1 MKILYAI
8 QGTGNG
14 HLARA
19 TEIVPILKSLAETDV
34 LVSGTQAD
42 LKVPFKIDYQ
52 FSGLSFI
59 IGNSGG
65 VDLWK
70 TAQKMPIVQFIKDI
84 RSLPVEEYDL
94 VISDFEPVS
103 AWACR
108 LRNKECIGLSHQNA
122 VLHPSAPKPEFKEW
136 VGKLILKHYAP
147 ANFKYGF
154 NFKSFSPHIF
164 PPVIRHDIR
173 NALSTS
179 EPHYTVYLPAYSDQ
193 QIQDVLSSI
202 PDTEWQVFSKHSKSQ
217 YTVGNVHFQ
226 PVSLNEFTKSFLSC
240 TGIICTAGFEGPAE
254 AIFMGKKL
262 CVIPMKRQYEQYC
275 NAAFLKSMGIKVLD
289 SFSKGVPDLIDWV
302 QNPSALEIRF
312 PDMTCEILKG
322 IVTTH
327 ANTKSSLPFQDLKL
341 EFARLLA
348 RRGSLDF

>member
-1 MKILYAI
+1 MRILYAI

-42 LKVPFKIDYQ
+42 LKVPFSIDYH

-59 IGNSGG
+59 IGKNGG

-70 TAQKMPIVQFIKDI
+70 TITKMPIVPFSRDI
-84 RSLPVEEYDL
+84 RSLPVEKYDL

-147 ANFKYGF
+147 TNFKYGF
-154 NFKSFSPHIF
+154 NFKPFSPHIF

-173 NALSTS
+173 NAESTVK
-179 EPHYTVYLPAYSDQ
+179 PHYTVYLPAYSDQ
-193 QIQDVLSSI
+193 QVQDVLSSI
-202 PDTEWQVFSKHSKSQ
+202 PGIEWRVFSKHSKSK

-226 PVSLNEFTKSFLSC
+226 PVSLNDFTESFLCCS
-240 TGIICTAGFEGPAE
+240 GLICTAGFEGPAE
-254 AIFMGKKL
+254 AIYLGKKL
-262 CVIPMKRQYEQYC
+262 CVIPMKNQYEQYC

-289 SFSKGVPDLIDWV
+289 HFTNSAPELTDWI
-302 QNPSALEIRF
+302 QHPEALQIRF
-312 PDMTCEILKG
+312 PDMTREILENIMNRHCPEK
-322 IVTTH
+322 IS
-327 ANTKSSLPFQDLKL
+327 A
-341 EFARLLA
+341 FA
-348 RRGSLDF
+348 

>member
-19 TEIVPILKSLAETDV
+19 TEIVPILKSLADTDV

-42 LKVPFKIDYQ
+42 LKVPFDIDYQ

-59 IGNSGG
+59 IGKKGG
-65 VDLWK
+65 VDLGK
-70 TAQKMPIVQFIKDI
+70 TIRKVPVLQFIKDVW
-84 RSLPVEEYDL
+84 SLPVKKYDL

-108 LRNKECIGLSHQNA
+108 IRNKECIGLSHQNA
-122 VLHPSAPKPEFKEW
+122 VLHPSAPKPDFTDW
-136 VGKLILKHYAP
+136 VGRLILKHYAP
-147 ANFKYGF
+147 TSFKYGF
-154 NFKSFSPHIF
+154 NFKPFLPHIF

-173 NALSTS
+173 NAESTLK
-179 EPHYTVYLPAYSDQ
+179 PHYTVYLPAYSDQ

-202 PDTEWQVFSKHSKSQ
+202 PGTEWQVFSKHSKSK
-217 YTVGNVHFQ
+217 YTVGNLHFQ
-226 PVSLNEFTKSFLSC
+226 PVSLEGFTKSFLSC
-240 TGIICTAGFEGPAE
+240 TGLICTAGFEGPAE

-262 CVIPMKRQYEQYC
+262 CVIPMKKQYEQYC

-289 SFSKGVPDLIDWV
+289 HFTNSAPELTDWI
-302 QNPSALEIRF
+302 QNSEALQIRF
-312 PDMTCEILKG
+312 PDMTRVILENIFNIHCSQRIPV
-322 IVTTH
+322 IV
-327 ANTKSSLPFQDLKL
+327 
-341 EFARLLA
+341 
-348 RRGSLDF
+348 

>member
-19 TEIVPILKSLAETDV
+19 TEIVPMLKSMADTDV

-42 LKVPFKIDYQ
+42 LKVPFQIDYQ

-59 IGNSGG
+59 LGKTGG
-65 VDLWK
+65 VDIWE
-70 TAQKMPIVQFIKDI
+70 TAKKMPIVQFIKDI
-84 RSLPVEEYDL
+84 RNLPVEKYDL

-136 VGKLILKHYAP
+136 IGKLILKHYAP
-147 ANFKYGF
+147 ASFKYGF
-154 NFKSFSPHIF
+154 NFKPFSPHIF

-173 NALSTS
+173 NAELTQK
-179 EPHYTVYLPAYSDQ
+179 PHYTVYLPAYSDQ

-202 PDTEWQVFSKHSKSQ
+202 TDIEWQVFSKHSKSK
-217 YTVGNVHFQ
+217 YIVGNLHFQ
-226 PVSLNEFTKSFLSC
+226 PVSLDEFTKSFLSC
-240 TGIICTAGFEGPAE
+240 TGLICTAGFEGPAE

-262 CVIPMKRQYEQYC
+262 CVIPMKKQYEQYC
-275 NAAFLKSMGIKVLD
+275 NAAFLKSMGINVLNDFSD
-289 SFSKGVPDLIDWV
+289 SGSAIQDWIENSEPL
-302 QNPSALEIRF
+302 QIRF
-312 PDMTCEILKG
+312 PDMTNVILSNIISRHGDLRK
-322 IVTTH
+322 VL
-327 ANTKSSLPFQDLKL
+327 SFQ
-341 EFARLLA
+341 
-348 RRGSLDF
+348 S

>member
-19 TEIVPILKSLAETDV
+19 TEIVPMLKSMADTDV

-42 LKVPFKIDYQ
+42 LKVPFQIDYQ

-59 IGNSGG
+59 LGKTGG
-65 VDLWK
+65 VDIWE
-70 TAQKMPIVQFIKDI
+70 TAKKMPIVQFIKDI
-84 RSLPVEEYDL
+84 RNLLVEKYDL

-136 VGKLILKHYAP
+136 IGKLILKHYAP
-147 ANFKYGF
+147 ASFKYGF
-154 NFKSFSPHIF
+154 NFKPFSPHIF

-173 NALSTS
+173 NAELTQK
-179 EPHYTVYLPAYSDQ
+179 PHYTVYLPAYSDQ

-202 PDTEWQVFSKHSKSQ
+202 TDIEWQVFSKHSKSK
-217 YTVGNVHFQ
+217 YIVGNLHFQ
-226 PVSLNEFTKSFLSC
+226 PVSLDEFTKSFLSC
-240 TGIICTAGFEGPAE
+240 TGLICTAGFEGPAE

-262 CVIPMKRQYEQYC
+262 CVIPMKKQYEQYC
-275 NAAFLKSMGIKVLD
+275 NAAFLKSMGINVLNNFSD
-289 SFSKGVPDLIDWV
+289 SG
-302 QNPSALEIRF
+302 SAIQYWIENSEPLQIRF
-312 PDMTCEILKG
+312 PDMTNVILSNIISRHGDLRK
-322 IVTTH
+322 VL
-327 ANTKSSLPFQDLKL
+327 SFQ
-341 EFARLLA
+341 
-348 RRGSLDF
+348 S

>member
-19 TEIVPILKSLAETDV
+19 TEIVPILKSMANTDV

-59 IGNSGG
+59 IGEKGG

-70 TAQKMPIVQFIKDI
+70 TAKKMPIVQFIKDI
-84 RSLPVEEYDL
+84 RSLPVKNYDL

-108 LRNKECIGLSHQNA
+108 LRSKECIGLSHQNA

-136 VGKLILKHYAP
+136 VGKLILRHYAP
-147 ANFKYGF
+147 SNFKYGF
-154 NFKSFSPHIF
+154 NFKPSVPHIF

-173 NALSTS
+173 NAHPTS

-193 QIQDVLSSI
+193 QIQDVLSRI
-202 PDTEWQVFSKHSKSQ
+202 PDIEWQVFSKHSTTKYS
-217 YTVGNVHFQ
+217 VGNIHFKSI
-226 PVSLNEFTKSFLSC
+226 SLEGFTASFLSC
-240 TGIICTAGFEGPAE
+240 TGLLCTAGFEGPAE

-262 CVIPMKRQYEQYC
+262 CVIPMKKQYEQYC

-289 SFSKGVPDLIDWV
+289 SFSKGLPDLIDWV
-302 QNPSALEIRF
+302 QNSSTLEVKYS
-312 PDMTCEILKG
+312 DQTHEILEEILARHVDKE
-322 IVTTH
+322 
-327 ANTKSSLPFQDLKL
+327 SSLSFIDLKL
-341 EFARLLA
+341 EFARMLA
-348 RRGSLDF
+348 RKGSLDF

>member
-19 TEIVPILKSLAETDV
+19 TEIVPMLKSMADTDV

-42 LKVPFKIDYQ
+42 LKVPFQIDYQ

-59 IGNSGG
+59 LGKTGG
-65 VDLWK
+65 VDIWE
-70 TAQKMPIVQFIKDI
+70 TAKKMPIVQFIKDI
-84 RSLPVEEYDL
+84 RSLPVEKYDL

-108 LRNKECIGLSHQNA
+108 LSNKECIGLSHQNA

-136 VGKLILKHYAP
+136 IGKLILKHYAP
-147 ANFKYGF
+147 ASFKYGF
-154 NFKSFSPHIF
+154 NFKPFSPHIF

-173 NALSTS
+173 NAELTQK
-179 EPHYTVYLPAYSDQ
+179 PHYTVYLPAYSDQ

-202 PDTEWQVFSKHSKSQ
+202 TDIEWQVFSKHSKSK
-217 YTVGNVHFQ
+217 YTVGNLHFQ
-226 PVSLNEFTKSFLSC
+226 PVSLDEFTKSFLSC
-240 TGIICTAGFEGPAE
+240 TGLICTAGFEGPAE

-262 CVIPMKRQYEQYC
+262 CVIPMKKQYEQYC
-275 NAAFLKSMGIKVLD
+275 NAAFLKSMGINVLNNFSD
-289 SFSKGVPDLIDWV
+289 SG
-302 QNPSALEIRF
+302 SAIQYWIENSEPLQIRF
-312 PDMTCEILKG
+312 PDMTNVILSNIISRHGDLRK
-322 IVTTH
+322 VL
-327 ANTKSSLPFQDLKL
+327 SFQ
-341 EFARLLA
+341 
-348 RRGSLDF
+348 S